1 MLEKIRQFIE
11 IELWNIDLSEKGKFQ
26 GFFIRQLR
34 IIVIAGKGFL
44 QNNIQEKA
52 SALTYYTLLSIVPTI
67 ALIFGV
73 AKGFGF
79 EEKLKTDI
87 LSNADSNKEVWE
99 NVVVFAE
106 SMLDNTRGGLI
117 AGIGIVV
124 LLWSV
129 MKLLNS
135 IEEAFNNIWEIRQ
148 GRSLTRKL
156 ADYMAIM
163 IFAPVLLILSSSVT
177 VFIRS
182 QVDTLTEQFALI
194 GFFGPLLH
202 FLFTLS
208 PYILMW
214 ASFTLLYTIMPNTRV
229 KVGSAFI
236 AGVLAGSSF
245 QFFEWLYISLQFG
258 VSKYN
263 AIYGSFAA
271 LPLFLIWLQ
280 TSWLIVLVG
289 AELSFANQ
297 NVDNYQ
303 FESSSEEMSVTTVK
317 IITVLVI
324 KRIIQQF
331 LSGGTPLSSDELSKE
346 TEIPVR
352 LVRQALFRLTQAG
365 LIAETPTDDDK
376 TMAYLPLRD
385 INTIR
390 IADINQSIEDRGTK
404 FVTENK
410 ALLNPVLEKLN
421 AMRNLVLES
430 KHNVLIRDLV

>member
-1 MLEKIRQFIE
+1 
-11 IELWNIDLSEKGKFQ
+11 
-26 GFFIRQLR
+26 
-34 IIVIAGKGFL
+34 
-44 QNNIQEKA
+44 
-52 SALTYYTLLSIVPTI
+52 
-67 ALIFGV
+67 
-73 AKGFGF
+73 
-79 EEKLKTDI
+79 
-87 LSNADSNKEVWE
+87 
-99 NVVVFAE
+99 
-106 SMLDNTRGGLI
+106 
-117 AGIGIVV
+117 
-124 LLWSV
+124 
-129 MKLLNS
+129 
-135 IEEAFNNIWEIRQ
+135 
-148 GRSLTRKL
+148 
-156 ADYMAIM
+156 MAIM

-182 QVDTLTEQFALI
+182 QVDTLTEQFAVI

-289 AELSFANQ
+289 SELSFANQ

-303 FESSSEEMSVTTVK
+303 FESSSEEMSVTTIK

-365 LIAETPTDDDK
+365 LIAETPTEDDK